1 MPAGEKPYVLAMPR
15 FSAEDAKGLIASG
28 GVFAI
33 SIDTAVFD
41 GKQKTFQSAVLRRL
55 DQFHQRDTRVIFVD
69 IIAEEMKAH
78 LRDDAIETQRALR
91 KALRT
96 HNKRWRRDTPD
107 GEIADL
113 LIEADAKAFAQVE
126 FDAFLQYITVKK

>member
-1 MPAGEKPYVLAMPR
+1 MRNLSR
-15 FSAEDAKGLIASG
+15 GLVD
-28 GVFAI
+28 GVGAF
-33 SIDTAVFD
+33 F
-41 GKQKTFQSAVLRRL
+41 
-55 DQFHQRDTRVIFVD
+55 
-69 IIAEEMKAH
+69 
-78 LRDDAIETQRALR
+78 DAIETQRALR